1 MFATVLGFWMA
12 NKQNFTPEEWTKL
25 LQSTML
31 VGIAVSAADPS
42 GLWGTLKEA
51 AAGSSAVVAAKR
63 DAGSNELVRAVA
75 SDFETSRGRSD
86 VQSALKVC
94 FADAHPAD
102 CVQRSLANLREVS
115 AILDTKAPADAAAF
129 KAWLR
134 GISEK
139 VAEAAAEGPADQ
151 EADDACSSADQDH
164 AQCAF
169 QGIPA
174 CKKTQY
180 EADAEE
186 CHTRGRCRHLQGKG
200 TRTSGQ

>member
-1 MFATVLGFWMA
+1 MA

-51 AAGSSAVVAAKR
+51 AAGSSAVVEAKR

-75 SDFETSRGRSD
+75 SDFETSQGRSD

-115 AILDTKAPADAAAF
+115 AILDTKAPADAGAF

-139 VAEAAAEGPADQ
+139 VAEAAAEGGFLSFGGVQ
-151 EADDACSSADQDH
+151 VS
-164 AQCAF
+164 
-169 QGIPA
+169 
-174 CKKTQY
+174 
-180 EADAEE
+180 DAEKA
-186 CHTRGRCRHLQGKG
+186 TLADIAKALG
-200 TRTSGQ
+200 TTA